1 MTPDHPPAAPRG
13 IPPAGRF
20 ALAAALCSSVG
31 QTFFIGLFGGEFRA
45 AFGLSDAAFGTLY
58 STATLA
64 SGLLMFWVGGL
75 ADHVALKR
83 AALGVAMLL
92 AAGAATVAGSATPLG
107 FAVGLFL
114 LRLAGQG
121 LLGHLAVV
129 AAGRFATARRGR
141 ALAMASYGFI
151 LGEALFPSL
160 VALALD
166 SLGWRDVW
174 WSLAGGAAL
183 VIGPGL
189 YALGRPLVGDPSAE
203 APEAHAP
210 DENSAPPRVARA
222 GLLIDPNFLRVLL
235 IVLVPPVVVT
245 ALFLHQAAIADR
257 QDWSMLLV
265 GRGFMAF
272 AACQFLASF
281 GAGRLID
288 RFGARPLLRVQLL
301 PLGLALLGLGG
312 LAPVPSLWAMF
323 VGLGLTAGINSVLA
337 AAVWVELYGT
347 RQLGLVRGVF
357 MALMVASTALG
368 PIALGLL
375 LDAGVTLWSIGVAVM
390 VWVVLVPPLA
400 TPGRQALRHG

>member
-1 MTPDHPPAAPRG
+1 MPTDHHPAAPRG

-64 SGLLMFWVGGL
+64 SGLLMFWIGGL

-83 AALGVAMLL
+83 AALGVAVLL

-151 LGEALFPSL
+151 LGEALFPSI

-166 SLGWRDVW
+166 SLGWREVW
-174 WSLAGGAAL
+174 WSLAVGAVLL
-183 VIGPGL
+183 VGPGL
-189 YALGRPLVGDPSAE
+189 YALGRPLVGDPSAQG
-203 APEAHAP
+203 PE
-210 DENSAPPRVARA
+210 ETSAPPRVGRAR
-222 GLLIDPNFLRVLL
+222 LLVEPNFLRVLL

-245 ALFLHQAAIADR
+245 ALFLHQAAIAEE
-257 QDWSMLLV
+257 QGWSLLLV

-281 GAGRLID
+281 AAGRLID
-288 RFGARPLLRVQLL
+288 WFGARPLLRVELL

-312 LAPVPSLWAMF
+312 LGPTASMWAMF
-323 VGLGLTAGINSVLA
+323 IGLGLTAGINTVLA

-357 MALMVASTALG
+357 MALMVVSTALG
-368 PIALGLL
+368 PIVLGLL
-375 LDAGVTLWSIGVAVM
+375 LDAGVTLWAIGIAVM
-390 VWVVLVPPLA
+390 AWVVLVPPLA